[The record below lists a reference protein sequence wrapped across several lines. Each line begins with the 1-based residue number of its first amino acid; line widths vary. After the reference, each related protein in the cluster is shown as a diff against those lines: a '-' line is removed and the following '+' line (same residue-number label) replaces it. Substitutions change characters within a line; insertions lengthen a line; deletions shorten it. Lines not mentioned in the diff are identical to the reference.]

1 MSNKT
6 VGIYC
11 ILLRLSL
18 ILLRVS
24 KQGLTK
30 KKSYKSLVNV
40 QVNDFVGM
48 LGWDIWEGNTERLR
62 EPPMN
67 KLVFNRI
74 VWMLG
79 CVLEAAKCDA
89 GGRELTFDSL

>member
-48 LGWDIWEGNTERLR
+48 LGWDI
-62 EPPMN
+62 
-67 KLVFNRI
+67 
-74 VWMLG
+74 
-79 CVLEAAKCDA
+79 
-89 GGRELTFDSL
+89 